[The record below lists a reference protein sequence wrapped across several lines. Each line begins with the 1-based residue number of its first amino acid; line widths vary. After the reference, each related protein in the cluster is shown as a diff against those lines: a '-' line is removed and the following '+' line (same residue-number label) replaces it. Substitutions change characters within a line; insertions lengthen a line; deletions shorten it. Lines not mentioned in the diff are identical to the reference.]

1 MNYYSTNH
9 QSPAATLQEAVVRGL
24 APDKGLYM
32 PERIE
37 ALPHEFFEHI
47 DLMDFPTIACHVADA
62 FFGEDVPQDT
72 LHSLV
77 RNALNFDVPLV
88 PVADGLYSLELFH
101 GPTLAFKDS
110 CPWLTDFIPWNFST
124 APRWPSRMWAP
135 ASWPVCWATSSVARA
150 IRRSMCW

>member
-37 ALPHEFFEHI
+37 KLPHEFFEHI

-77 RNALNFDVPLV
+77 RDALNFDVPLV
-88 PVADGLYSLELFH
+88 STCP
-101 GPTLAFKDS
+101 S
-110 CPWLTDFIPWNFST
+110 C
-124 APRWPSRMWAP
+124 R
-135 ASWPVCWATSSVARA
+135 
-150 IRRSMCW
+150 